1 MQQNKKE
8 DSMKKIRS
16 DFTGIIKTIIIA
28 GSFLSIVFASNAG
41 SEMVTFNVKLH
52 NEKTLALTGRLMKPG
67 SEGPFPAVVLL
78 HGCGGMVS
86 ESAQKMYNTWASRL
100 ASWGY
105 VTLQVDSLS
114 PRNKTNICG
123 ESHGVTPRER
133 MYDAFA
139 GKSYLESLSYVDDK
153 QIAVMGWSHGGWSTF
168 YAVDKQIWEIWGKII
183 SDPFKASIAFY
194 PWCRISITQLSSPLL
209 ILIGEEDDWTPADRC
224 KNIQLVLKTPHK
236 VTLKVYPKAHHAFDR
251 EGADKIK
258 KGHLLRYNPDATED
272 AIIQVKNFLA
282 THLQ

>member
-1 MQQNKKE
+1 
-8 DSMKKIRS
+8 MKKTEKIKS
-16 DFTGIIKTIIIA
+16 DFTGIIKTVIIA
-28 GSFLSIVFASNAG
+28 GSFLSIVFASEAG
-41 SEMVTFNVKLH
+41 SEMVTFDVKLP
-52 NEKTLALTGRLMKPG
+52 NEKTLTLTGELMKPG
-67 SEGPFPAVVLL
+67 GEGLFPAVVLL

-86 ESAQKMYNTWASRL
+86 ESAQKKHNTWASRL

-105 VTLQVDSLS
+105 VTLQVDSFS
-114 PRNKTNICG
+114 PRNKTRICG
-123 ESHGVTPRER
+123 EPFGVHPWER
-133 MYDAFA
+133 MYDAYA

-153 QIAVMGWSHGGWSTF
+153 QIAVMGWSHGGWVTF
-168 YAVDKQIWEIWGKII
+168 YSVDQLYRGKII
-183 SDPFKASIAFY
+183 SDPFKATIAFY
-194 PWCRISITQLSSPLL
+194 PLCRRSITQLSSPLL

-224 KNIQLVLKTPHK
+224 KNIQLILKTPHK

-258 KGHLLRYNPDATED
+258 KGHLMRHDPDATKD

>member
-1 MQQNKKE
+1 MKKTE
-8 DSMKKIRS
+8 KIRS

-41 SEMVTFNVKLH
+41 SEMVTFNVKLPD
-52 NEKTLALTGRLMKPG
+52 EKTLTLTGRLMKPG
-67 SEGPFPAVVLL
+67 GEGPFPTVVLL

-86 ESAQKMYNTWASRL
+86 ESAQKKHNTWASRL

-123 ESHGVTPRER
+123 KPFGVHPFER
-133 MYDAFA
+133 MYDAYA
-139 GKSYLESLSYVDDK
+139 GKAYLESLSYVDDK
-153 QIAVMGWSHGGWSTF
+153 QIAVMGWSHGGWTAI
-168 YAVDKQIWEIWGKII
+168 YVVDKQPWGGIN
-183 SDPFKASIAFY
+183 SEPFKASIAFY
-194 PWCRISITQLSSPLL
+194 PWCRKSITELSSPLL

-224 KNIQLVLKTPHK
+224 KNIQLVQKTPYK
-236 VTLKVYPKAHHAFDR
+236 VTLKAYPKAHHGFDR
-251 EGADKIK
+251 EGADKK
-258 KGHLLRYNPDATED
+258 VKGHLMRYDPDATND

-282 THLQ
+282 THLK

>member
-1 MQQNKKE
+1 
-8 DSMKKIRS
+8 MKKTEKIKS
-16 DFTGIIKTIIIA
+16 DFTGIIKTVIIA
-28 GSFLSIVFASNAG
+28 GSFLSIVFASEAG
-41 SEMVTFNVKLH
+41 SEMVTFDVKLP
-52 NEKTLALTGRLMKPG
+52 NEKTLTLTGELMKPG
-67 SEGPFPAVVLL
+67 GEGPFPAVVLL

-86 ESAQKMYNTWASRL
+86 ESAQKKHNTWASRL

-123 ESHGVTPRER
+123 KPFDVHPFER
-133 MYDAFA
+133 MYDAYA
-139 GKSYLESLSYVDDK
+139 GKSYLESLSYIDDK
-153 QIAVMGWSHGGWSTF
+153 QIAVMGWSHGGWVTF
-168 YAVDKQIWEIWGKII
+168 YSVDKQNLGKII

-194 PWCRISITQLSSPLL
+194 PWCSRSITQLSSPLL

-224 KNIQLVLKTPHK
+224 KNIQLVLKTPYK
-236 VTLKVYPKAHHAFDR
+236 VTLKVYPKAHHGFDR
-251 EGADKIK
+251 EGADKK
-258 KGHLLRYNPDATED
+258 VKGHLMRHDPDATKD